1 MKRNTKLRRLLA
13 LLLALTLA
21 LGMIPL
27 YASAASQENIYH
39 DPAEHWLEGGDRAN
53 TFTQNATRTY
63 GTMQC
68 RYCTIEQ
75 NGSVTQ
81 PYVYTACITYRV
93 P

>member
-1 MKRNTKLRRLLA
+1 MKNKIKSRKLLA

-27 YASAASQENIYH
+27 SATAASQENIYH
-39 DPAEHWLEGGDRAN
+39 DPAEHWLEGGSRAD

-68 RYCTIEQ
+68 RYCTIQQ
-75 NGSVTQ
+75 NGDVG
-81 PYVYTACITYRV
+81 
-93 P
+93 